1 MRILRILGLLYPAR
15 MQRIYEQ
22 RPALAT
28 RPYEE
33 QLAELSTG
41 EDAYLQDFAPA
52 LRRQGFEV
60 DEVFAELEP
69 LQKRW
74 ACEHR
79 RRFWQNDWSW
89 QIPLQQIA
97 YYRPDILYLQ
107 ECFTLP
113 FVVRKQL
120 KNLFPF
126 LRKVVI
132 WKGYPH
138 HMDELSDVDALF
150 CGPDNSEVF
159 RRAGM
164 RCFEVPPAFDPHSMA
179 GVPEPAWPRQ
189 HPLVFAGGTSGYA
202 EPGYQKRFTL
212 LDFLLRNTPLHA
224 WVCEPRWEQGER
236 GSPCLRQLYPDRVH
250 DPLFGHELMNLFSTS
265 AIALNIHA
273 AKGSDRV
280 GNFRMF
286 EITGAGACLLSES
299 GPNLAAFFHAGVE
312 MVSYDDASNCLER
325 IRYLLNHPE
334 QAQTIARAG
343 RQRTLGSHT
352 LLRRWQAVAGYL
364 RELLDE

>member
-1 MRILRILGLLYPAR
+1 MRIMRILGLLYPAQ
-15 MQRIYEQ
+15 MQRIYQQQPELASHSYAEQ
-22 RPALAT
+22 HAALSAG
-28 RPYEE
+28 
-33 QLAELSTG
+33 Q
-41 EDAYLQDFAPA
+41 DAYLQDFAPA
-52 LRRQGFEV
+52 LRQHGFEV
-60 DEVFAELEP
+60 CEVFAELEP

-74 ACEHR
+74 ACDHR
-79 RRFWQNDWSW
+79 RSYWPHDWSW

-97 YYRPDILYLQ
+97 HYQPDILYLQ

-126 LRKVVI
+126 LRKVVL

-159 RRAGM
+159 RQTGM
-164 RCFEVPPAFDPHSMA
+164 RCCEVPPAFDPHSMA
-179 GVPEPAWPRQ
+179 GIPEPVWPRS

-236 GSPCLRQLYPDRVH
+236 STPCLRLLHPDRVH
-250 DPLFGHELMNLFSTS
+250 DPLFGRDLMRLFSAS

-273 AKGSDRV
+273 EKGSAAV

-299 GPNLAAFFHAGVE
+299 GPNLAVFFQEGKE
-312 MVSYDDASNCLER
+312 MVRYDDACQCLER
-325 IRYLLNHPE
+325 IRHLLNHPE
-334 QAQTIARAG
+334 QAQAIAQAG
-343 RQRTLGSHT
+343 QQRTLRTHT
-352 LLRRWQAVAGYL
+352 LQRRWQVVANHL
-364 RELLDE
+364 KELLHE